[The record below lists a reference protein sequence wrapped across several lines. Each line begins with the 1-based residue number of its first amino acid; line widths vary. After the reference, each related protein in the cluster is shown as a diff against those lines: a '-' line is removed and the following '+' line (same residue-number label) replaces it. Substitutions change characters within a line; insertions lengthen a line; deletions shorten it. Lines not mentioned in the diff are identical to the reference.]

1 MKREKEFN
9 SIALGVNIDHV
20 ATLRNARGGDHPD
33 PIRAARI
40 ALEAKAD
47 NITVHLREDRRH
59 IRETDIERLKA
70 EIPLPLNLEIAA
82 TQEMV
87 DNAIRYRPEF
97 CCLVPERR
105 EEVTTEGGLN
115 LVHNRDTL
123 ETAIKRLTDAGI
135 HPSLFID
142 PEPEYLERA
151 RALGAAAVELHT
163 GPYCRASST
172 ERPRF
177 LNALRSAADRA
188 SSLGLE
194 CHAGHGLTFE
204 TVEPIAALKS
214 ISTLNIGHFLIGEAV
229 FTGLLEA
236 LSRMRRIIDRVR

>member
-1 MKREKEFN
+1 
-9 SIALGVNIDHV
+9 
-20 ATLRNARGGDHPD
+20 
-33 PIRAARI
+33 
-40 ALEAKAD
+40 
-47 NITVHLREDRRH
+47 
-59 IRETDIERLKA
+59 
-70 EIPLPLNLEIAA
+70 
-82 TQEMV
+82 MV

-115 LVHNRDTL
+115 LAHNRDTL

-135 HPSLFID
+135 HSSLFID
-142 PEPEYLERA
+142 PEPESLERA

-177 LNALRSAADRA
+177 LNALRSAADQA

-214 ISTLNIGHFLIGEAV
+214 ISILNIGHFLIGEAV